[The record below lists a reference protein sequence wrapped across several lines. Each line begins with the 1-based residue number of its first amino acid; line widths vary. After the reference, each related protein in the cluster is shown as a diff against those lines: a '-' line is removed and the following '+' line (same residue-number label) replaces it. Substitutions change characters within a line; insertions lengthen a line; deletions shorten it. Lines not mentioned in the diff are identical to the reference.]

1 MSRQFLATD
10 SIALKAQA
18 VDSAT
23 LTSRRPAWAPP
34 HAPLVTTSVHP
45 SHENARERFLRRFCR
60 VDDLSVM
67 SGGGSTPM
75 GGETGA
81 ATSSVGAEKDA
92 SGYDA
97 LRSTRE
103 QKRRRLQVTLMEGLQ
118 RALSPFKLN
127 I

>member
-1 MSRQFLATD
+1 
-10 SIALKAQA
+10 
-18 VDSAT
+18 
-23 LTSRRPAWAPP
+23 
-34 HAPLVTTSVHP
+34 
-45 SHENARERFLRRFCR
+45 
-60 VDDLSVM
+60 
-67 SGGGSTPM
+67 M

-92 SGYDA
+92 TGYDA

-103 QKRRRLQVTLMEGLQ
+103 QKRRRLQVTLREGLQ